1 MAVAGQRLLWL
12 DTLKGWGIAFSV
24 LGHIVGAGV
33 HLSEGTSQTF
43 CAEAYR
49 YFYTFHV
56 PLFFCIAGMTLRPA
70 PWGRFLYGRVR
81 RLLIP
86 YFVIGLL
93 SVLAYALTIDLIA
106 PILQNYGGAY
116 YEGRVTHPSIWA
128 SIKILLSGNIFWSPL
143 VANKVLWFIPAL
155 FSVTLVGH
163 CLAHVSQR
171 WWAWTLF
178 CVGALALMRWV
189 PFPELPWCLNAVP
202 HYLIYLAF
210 GILLGQPVFDR
221 LRWPVTLGLGLTCVI
236 GFGALV
242 VCGWPESWLPLLK
255 LLWPFP
261 LLFLVCG
268 NIFGWFLLSR
278 ALPCRPLGVLGI
290 ASLGIMLFH
299 KFPII
304 LLQNVLPWGRAL
316 FQEGFLSMMAGVT
329 VIFVISVVLSLIVY
343 CLLLYYLPWLFG
355 KVAWPLGNRFK
366 KDSQYES

>member
-1 MAVAGQRLLWL
+1 MTTRQRLLWL
-12 DTLKGWGIAFSV
+12 DTLKGWGIAFIV

-33 HLSEGTSQTF
+33 HLSDGASQTF
-43 CAEAYR
+43 CTKAYQ

-56 PLFFCIAGMTLRPA
+56 PLFFCIAGMTLHPA
-70 PWGRFLYGRVR
+70 PWGRFLYSRIR
-81 RLLIP
+81 RLLVP

-93 SVLAYALTIDLIA
+93 SAFAYALTIDLIA
-106 PILQNYGGAY
+106 PILQYYGGAY
-116 YEGRVTHPSIWA
+116 YEDKVTHPSLWA
-128 SIKILLSGNIFWSPL
+128 SIKVLFSGNIARSSF
-143 VANKVLWFIPAL
+143 VANQVLWFIPAL
-155 FSVTLVGH
+155 FSVTVVGH
-163 CLAHVSQR
+163 CLIHVSQR
-171 WWAWTLF
+171 WWAWILF
-178 CVGALALMRWV
+178 CVGALMLVRWGSL
-189 PFPELPWCLNAVP
+189 PELPWCLNAVP
-202 HYLIYLAF
+202 YYLIYLTF
-210 GILLGQPVFDR
+210 GILLGQPVFER
-221 LRWPVTLGLGLTCVI
+221 LKWPMTLGLGLTCVI
-236 GFGALV
+236 GFGALA
-242 VCGWPESWLPLLK
+242 VCGWPESWHPLLK

-316 FQEGFLSMMAGVT
+316 FQHGFLQMIVGV
-329 VIFVISVVLSLIVY
+329 VIIFLISVVLSLIVY